1 MDHAA
6 PVPSATYSV
15 LHNVPD
21 NEPGHDNASARDDI
35 DLMDDEN
42 DDEID
47 LHAHHHHHKTQAKKE
62 VLESFDFNDV
72 ESMMWL
78 KVINA
83 NLLLTS
89 YLLIPIY

>member
-6 PVPSATYSV
+6 PASSATYSV
-15 LHNVPD
+15 LHNVSE
-21 NEPGHDNASARDDI
+21 NEPGHETASAREDM
-35 DLMDDEN
+35 DLMEDEN

-78 KVINA
+78 KVRNTFKTIV
-83 NLLLTS
+83 S
-89 YLLIPIY
+89 H